1 MDTSDTNK
9 LIEVE
14 IMDRTMLD
22 ILELLPEETLEE
34 FEMLASNLKNR
45 NEVHENHE
53 DHEDHDNEDHDQA
66 DIDIKIE
73 GSDELKNFLQ
83 MYNINLED
91 IISRNR
97 EAVIHEIE
105 SV

>member
-45 NEVHENHE
+45 N
-53 DHEDHDNEDHDQA
+53 DLHEDHDNEDDDQA
-66 DIDIKIE
+66 DIDMKIE

>member
-45 NEVHENHE
+45 NENHE
-53 DHEDHDNEDHDQA
+53 DHENHDNEDHDQT
-66 DIDIKIE
+66 DIDMKIE

>member
-53 DHEDHDNEDHDQA
+53 YHENHDNEDHDQT
-66 DIDIKIE
+66 DIDMKIG

>member
-53 DHEDHDNEDHDQA
+53 NHDNEDHDQA
-66 DIDIKIE
+66 DIDMKIE
-73 GSDELKNFLQ
+73 GSDEIKNFLQ

>member
-45 NEVHENHE
+45 NEDHE
-53 DHEDHDNEDHDQA
+53 DHENHDNEDHDQT
-66 DIDIKIE
+66 DIDMKIE

>member
-53 DHEDHDNEDHDQA
+53 DHEDHDQA

>member
-45 NEVHENHE
+45 NEDHENHE
-53 DHEDHDNEDHDQA
+53 NHEDHDNEDHDQA